1 MARVFIFDNDPNTA
15 MTIAFALES
24 QGHEVLTN
32 IDTDEAGDYHTNLD
46 TSKVIRKMLKWE
58 PTPDVI
64 IIECLDVDSEKF
76 LEILATTTAKKAT
89 VIAMTHRYPN
99 NTKLQRLMKDYGVS
113 CMEKPLNIAKFVE
126 SVEEL
131 QSA

>member
-1 MARVFIFDNDPNTA
+1 M
-15 MTIAFALES
+15 
-24 QGHEVLTN
+24 LT
-32 IDTDEAGDYHTNLD
+32 
-46 TSKVIRKMLKWE
+46 WE
-58 PTPDVI
+58 PEPDVI

-99 NTKLQRLMKDYGVS
+99 NTKLKRLMKDYGVL

-126 SVEEL
+126 YVEEL

>member
-1 MARVFIFDNDPNTA
+1 MARAFIFDSDLNTA
-15 MTIAFALES
+15 MTIAFGLES
-24 QGHEVLTN
+24 QGYEVLTN
-32 IDTDEAGDYHTNLD
+32 IDTDHQANLD
-46 TSKVIRKMLKWE
+46 TTKVIRKMLTWE
-58 PTPDVI
+58 PEPDVI

-99 NTKLQRLMKDYGVS
+99 NTKLKRLMKDYGVL

-126 SVEEL
+126 YVEEL